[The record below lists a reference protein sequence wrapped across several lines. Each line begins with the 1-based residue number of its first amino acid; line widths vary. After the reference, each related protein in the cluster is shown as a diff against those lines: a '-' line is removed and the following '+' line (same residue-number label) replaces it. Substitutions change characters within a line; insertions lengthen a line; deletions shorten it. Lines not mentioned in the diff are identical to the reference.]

1 MINGYADISETNQL
15 KDEISALKLKNCK
28 ENIGIHNIYEV
39 ISNLNNLY
47 TAEQSQKVCEIAKLL
62 KAEQDERQ
70 SLCENYE
77 QLMDSS
83 EEKQK
88 ELRRANRELQ
98 SLRDRLAQ
106 VESQL
111 CELSTEVS

>member
-28 ENIGIHNIYEV
+28 QNLVIHYLYDI
-39 ISNLNNLY
+39 ISNLINFC

-62 KAEQDERQ
+62 KGQQEERQ

-77 QLMDSS
+77 QLMDSA

-88 ELRRANRELQ
+88 ELRRANRDLQ
-98 SLRDRLAQ
+98 NLRDRLVQ
-106 VESQL
+106 LENQL